1 MFYPWLFFYP
11 WPFMMPSLFSFMSP
25 TTFMSVSA
33 PDWNY
38 NPITEWGEGDLVVE
52 KRTGQQVATPGRQ
65 LGIMGDALVAL
76 VKYLEH
82 PDQRLEAADLK
93 AIGRLVQMVEMI
105 KPIVAEGT
113 RKKDLREIRPAAVH
127 LPPDQPKAGKT
138 G

>member
-11 WPFMMPSLFSFMSP
+11 WPFVMPSLFSFMSP
-25 TTFMSVSA
+25 TTLMSVSA

-38 NPITEWGEGDLVVE
+38 NPITEWGEGDQIVE
-52 KRTGQQVATPGRQ
+52 RRVSQQVATPGRQ

-76 VKYLEH
+76 VKHLEH
-82 PDQRLEAADLK
+82 PDQPLAAAEQE
-93 AIGRLVQMVEMI
+93 AIGRLVTMVEMI

-113 RKKDLREIRPAAVH
+113 RKEELRKIPVKTVELLQLA
-127 LPPDQPKAGKT
+127 KAGKT